1 MLVTKMAKTNN
12 LELLPTH
19 FVSNICHQLGSAR
32 FEFLKQ
38 FLDVRKLKNELIV
51 NRRENLNKKRHKTET
66 ANTKKTKK
74 QTEIKKF
81 PINDLLENPQN
92 GKKSWADISKAFDN
106 KQTIS
111 FSLCNGLRLAVPTNS
126 SAKIV

>member
-1 MLVTKMAKTNN
+1 M
-12 LELLPTH
+12 
-19 FVSNICHQLGSAR
+19 
-32 FEFLKQ
+32 
-38 FLDVRKLKNELIV
+38 
-51 NRRENLNKKRHKTET
+51 NKKRYKIQA
-66 ANTKKTKK
+66 ANVKKTKEE
-74 QTEIKKF
+74 TNIKKF

>member
-1 MLVTKMAKTNN
+1 MLVTKIAETNI
-12 LELLPTH
+12 LELSPTH
-19 FVSNICHQLGSAR
+19 FVSNICHQLDSAR

-51 NRRENLNKKRHKTET
+51 NRRENLNKKRHKTQT
-66 ANTKKTKK
+66 ANAKKTKK

>member
-1 MLVTKMAKTNN
+1 MTSIFHK
-12 LELLPTH
+12 LELIQTVLYLNDFIYIINHRCTR
-19 FVSNICHQLGSAR
+19 HQ
-32 FEFLKQ
+32 FLKTT
-38 FLDVRKLKNELIV
+38 LDVRKLKNELIV
-51 NRRENLNKKRHKTET
+51 NRRENLNKKNYKIQA
-66 ANTKKTKK
+66 ANVKKTKEE
-74 QTEIKKF
+74 TNIKKF